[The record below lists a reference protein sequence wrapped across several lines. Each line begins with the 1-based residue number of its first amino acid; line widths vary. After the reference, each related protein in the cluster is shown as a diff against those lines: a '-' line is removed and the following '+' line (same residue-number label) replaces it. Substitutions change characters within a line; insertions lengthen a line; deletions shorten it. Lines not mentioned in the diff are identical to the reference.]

1 MGVLSLFVSIRLAS
15 GLLLFLRGGT
25 FVPLLLLLFL
35 RGRGRY
41 TAPVRQRQLRRL
53 QHVFFPN
60 IQPSGQCRECAGRP
74 LQSQLT
80 TMPGAMRFSGKLR
93 HPFQQKPGDTD
104 LCDEP
109 LRLPDADGKRGLPFR
124 VLKEKS
130 LRISVKP
137 LAEPQDLQPFFHV
150 AGRGYRNRQPEAI
163 QKLGPKLSLFRV
175 HRTDKHETRRMF
187 CGDAFPPDP
196 VHALG
201 AGFEDDVR
209 HMIRKQID
217 FIYIQDTTVRGCEQ
231 SGLKDTHTLAE
242 RRFHVQAS
250 GYPVFAG
257 GQGNIRQLGR
267 KGH

>member
-1 MGVLSLFVSIRLAS
+1 
-15 GLLLFLRGGT
+15 
-25 FVPLLLLLFL
+25 
-35 RGRGRY
+35 
-41 TAPVRQRQLRRL
+41 
-53 QHVFFPN
+53 
-60 IQPSGQCRECAGRP
+60 
-74 LQSQLT
+74 
-80 TMPGAMRFSGKLR
+80 
-93 HPFQQKPGDTD
+93 
-104 LCDEP
+104 
-109 LRLPDADGKRGLPFR
+109 
-124 VLKEKS
+124 
-130 LRISVKP
+130 
-137 LAEPQDLQPFFHV
+137 
-150 AGRGYRNRQPEAI
+150 
-163 QKLGPKLSLFRV
+163 
-175 HRTDKHETRRMF
+175 MF

-217 FIYIQDTTVRGCEQ
+217 FIYIQDATVRGCEQ